1 MSIIKYCIA
10 ALATVSCMVA
20 TAQGGIVEREFW
32 LDNNIVQSQS
42 VGASPTTLDISSL
55 PAGLH
60 WFTMRVKDGEG
71 IWSPTVTKA
80 FIIPNEI
87 DNTTATIIQ
96 GGENWLDHNYAGR
109 QSIGAAPVTL
119 DISSLSA
126 GLHWFTMR
134 VKDDLGMWSP
144 TLTRAFI
151 IPNEKDL
158 STATSIQ
165 RREVWFDNNV
175 AERQV
180 IGVAPVMLDIS
191 SLSVGLHSLTMR
203 VRDDLGYW
211 SSSVTK
217 HFIIPEATVEADSVE
232 LVRYCYWFDDDVAN
246 LVVGEIPVCGKVVS
260 GVIDID
266 MSTVPSG
273 QHTISWI
280 VGDSKSV
287 WGFFTGEVNTMSF
300 FNSRGDVNMDQMIDI
315 NDVTLLISVVL
326 GSIDEEYDAVAAD
339 CNVASGDS
347 LVDINDVT
355 ALIHY
360 VLTGHWE

>member
-20 TAQGGIVEREFW
+20 TAQGGIVEREYW
-32 LDNNIVQSQS
+32 LDNNTVQSQS
-42 VGASPTTLDISSL
+42 LGASPTTLDISSL

-80 FIIPNEI
+80 FIIPNEL
-87 DNTTATIIQ
+87 DNSTATSIQ
-96 GGENWLDHNYAGR
+96 GGEYWLDNNIANR

-134 VKDDLGMWSP
+134 VKDDLGYWSP
-144 TLTRAFI
+144 ALTKAFI

-175 AERQV
+175 AERQT
-180 IGVAPVMLDIS
+180 IGVTPVMLDIS
-191 SLSVGLHSLTMR
+191 SLSAGLHSLTMR
-203 VRDDLGYW
+203 VQDDLGYW

-217 HFIIPEATVEADSVE
+217 HFIIPKATLEEDSVE
-232 LVRYCYWFDDDVAN
+232 LVRYCYWIDDDVAN
-246 LVVGEIPVCGKVVS
+246 LVVGELPVCGKTVS
-260 GVIDID
+260 GVIDIELD
-266 MSTVPSG
+266 FSELSFG
-273 QHTISWI
+273 QHTIYWI
-280 VGDSKSV
+280 IGDNKGV
-287 WGFFTGEVNTMSF
+287 WGFYTGEINSTTF
-300 FNSRGDVNMDQMIDI
+300 FNSRGDVNMDG
-315 NDVTLLISVVL
+315 VL
-326 GSIDEEYDAVAAD
+326 SI
-339 CNVASGDS
+339 G
-347 LVDINDVT
+347 DVT
-355 ALIHY
+355 ALIDY
-360 VLTGHWE
+360 LLSNDDTGIDMVAADSNLDGNVSIGDVTCLIDYLLGGTW

>member
-20 TAQGGIVEREFW
+20 TAQGGIVEREYW

-42 VGASPTTLDISSL
+42 LGASPTTLDISSL

-80 FIIPNEI
+80 FIIPNEL
-87 DNTTATIIQ
+87 DNSTATSIQ
-96 GGENWLDHNYAGR
+96 GGEYWLDNNIANR

-144 TLTRAFI
+144 ALTKAFI

-203 VRDDLGYW
+203 VQDDLGYW

-232 LVRYCYWFDDDVAN
+232 LVRYCYWFDDDVAH
-246 LVVGEIPVCGKVVS
+246 LVAGELPVSGKVVS
-260 GVIDID
+260 GVINID
-266 MSTVPSG
+266 KKTLPSG
-273 QHTISWI
+273 QHTINWI
-280 VGDSKSV
+280 IGDSKGT
-287 WGFFTGEVNTMSF
+287 WGFFTGDINTMSF
-300 FNSRGDVNMDQMIDI
+300 INSRGDVNKDGAI
-315 NDVTLLISVVL
+315 NI
-326 GSIDEEYDAVAAD
+326 A
-339 CNVASGDS
+339 
-347 LVDINDVT
+347 DVT
-355 ALIHY
+355 ALIDY
-360 VLTGHWE
+360 LLGGDASAIDLNAADCNLDGAINIADVTALIDYLLGGSW

>member
-1 MSIIKYCIA
+1 MSIIKYCLA
-10 ALATVSCMVA
+10 AFAAVCCMVA
-20 TAQGGIVEREFW
+20 TAQGSILERECW
-32 LDNNIVQSQS
+32 LDNNVQSQS
-42 VGASPTTLDISSL
+42 LGTSPATLDISSL
-55 PAGLH
+55 P
-60 WFTMRVKDGEG
+60 
-71 IWSPTVTKA
+71 P
-80 FIIPNEI
+80 
-87 DNTTATIIQ
+87 
-96 GGENWLDHNYAGR
+96 
-109 QSIGAAPVTL
+109 
-119 DISSLSA
+119 

-134 VKDDLGMWSP
+134 VKDDQGMWSSP
-144 TLTRAFI
+144 VTRAFI
-151 IPNEKDL
+151 IPDEMDL

-175 AERQV
+175 AGRQTV
-180 IGVAPVMLDIS
+180 GIAPVMLDIS
-191 SLSVGLHSLTMR
+191 SLSAGLHSVTMR

-217 HFIIPEATVEADSVE
+217 HFIIPQATVEEDSVE

-273 QHTISWI
+273 HHTISWI

>member
-1 MSIIKYCIA
+1 MSIIKYCLA
-10 ALATVSCMVA
+10 AFAAVCCMVA
-20 TAQGGIVEREFW
+20 TAQGSILERECW
-32 LDNNIVQSQS
+32 LDNNVQSQS
-42 VGASPTTLDISSL
+42 LGTSPATLDISSL
-55 PAGLH
+55 P
-60 WFTMRVKDGEG
+60 
-71 IWSPTVTKA
+71 P
-80 FIIPNEI
+80 
-87 DNTTATIIQ
+87 
-96 GGENWLDHNYAGR
+96 
-109 QSIGAAPVTL
+109 
-119 DISSLSA
+119 

-134 VKDDLGMWSP
+134 VKDDQGMWSSP
-144 TLTRAFI
+144 VTRAFI
-151 IPNEKDL
+151 IPDEMDN
-158 STATSIQ
+158 STASSIQ
-165 RREVWFDNNV
+165 SREVWFDDNV
-175 AERQV
+175 AGRQT

-203 VRDDLGYW
+203 VQDDLGYW

-232 LVRYCYWFDDDVAN
+232 LVRYCYWFDDD
-246 LVVGEIPVCGKVVS
+246 
-260 GVIDID
+260 ID

-273 QHTISWI
+273 DHTISWI

>member
-20 TAQGGIVEREFW
+20 TAQGGIVEREYW
-32 LDNNIVQSQS
+32 LDNNTVQSQS
-42 VGASPTTLDISSL
+42 LGASPTTLDISSL

-80 FIIPNEI
+80 FIIPNEL
-87 DNTTATIIQ
+87 DNSTATSIQ
-96 GGENWLDHNYAGR
+96 GGEYWLDNNIANR

-134 VKDDLGMWSP
+134 VKDDLGYWSP
-144 TLTRAFI
+144 ALTKAFI

-203 VRDDLGYW
+203 VQDDLGYW
-211 SSSVTK
+211 SSSKTK
-217 HFIIPEATVEADSVE
+217 YFIIPEATVEEDSVE
-232 LVRYCYWFDDDVAN
+232 LVNYCYWFDDDVAN
-246 LVVGEIPVCGKVVS
+246 LVVGELPVCGKVVS
-260 GVIDID
+260 GVIDVD
-266 MSTVPSG
+266 MSSLSFG
-273 QHTISWI
+273 QHTISWVI
-280 VGDSKSV
+280 GDSKEV
-287 WGFFTGEVNTMSF
+287 WGFFTGEVNTMEF
-300 FNSRGDVNMDQMIDI
+300 YNSRGDVNMD
-315 NDVTLLISVVL
+315 
-326 GSIDEEYDAVAAD
+326 
-339 CNVASGDS
+339 NV
-347 LVDINDVT
+347 VDINDVT
-355 ALIHY
+355 DLIDY
-360 VLTGHWE
+360 LLTGNATAVDLEAANCDLDGGVDINDVTELIDYLLTGQW

>member
-1 MSIIKYCIA
+1 MD
-10 ALATVSCMVA
+10 
-20 TAQGGIVEREFW
+20 F
-32 LDNNIVQSQS
+32 
-42 VGASPTTLDISSL
+42 SP
-55 PAGLH
+55 
-60 WFTMRVKDGEG
+60 M
-71 IWSPTVTKA
+71 
-80 FIIPNEI
+80 
-87 DNTTATIIQ
+87 
-96 GGENWLDHNYAGR
+96 
-109 QSIGAAPVTL
+109 
-119 DISSLSA
+119 
-126 GLHWFTMR
+126 
-134 VKDDLGMWSP
+134 
-144 TLTRAFI
+144 
-151 IPNEKDL
+151 
-158 STATSIQ
+158 
-165 RREVWFDNNV
+165 
-175 AERQV
+175 AEQK
-180 IGVAPVMLDIS
+180 IFS
-191 SLSVGLHSLTMR
+191 GLHSLTMR
-203 VRDDLGYW
+203 VQDDLGYW

>member
-1 MSIIKYCIA
+1 MNIIKYCIA

-20 TAQGGIVEREFW
+20 TAQGGIVEREYW

-42 VGASPTTLDISSL
+42 LDASPTTLDISSL
-55 PAGLH
+55 
-60 WFTMRVKDGEG
+60 
-71 IWSPTVTKA
+71 SP
-80 FIIPNEI
+80 
-87 DNTTATIIQ
+87 
-96 GGENWLDHNYAGR
+96 
-109 QSIGAAPVTL
+109 
-119 DISSLSA
+119 

-134 VKDDLGMWSP
+134 VKDDQGMWSP

-151 IPNEKDL
+151 IPNEMDN
-158 STATSIQ
+158 STASTIQ
-165 RREVWFDNNV
+165 RREVWFDDNV
-175 AERQV
+175 AGRQT
-180 IGVAPVMLDIS
+180 IGISPVMLDIS

-203 VRDDLGYW
+203 VQDDLGYW

-280 VGDSKSV
+280 IGDSKGA
-287 WGFFTGEVNTMSF
+287 WGFSDGDVNTMSF
-300 FNSRGDVNMDQMIDI
+300 FNSRGDVNMDRMIDI
-315 NDVTLLISVVL
+315 NDVTLLISIIL
-326 GSIDEEYDAVAAD
+326 GNNTDEYDPVAAD
-339 CNVASGDS
+339 CNVGGGDDM
-347 LVDINDVT
+347 VDINDVT

-360 VLTGHWE
+360 VLTGIWE